1 MGKHPLCQI
10 DPKLVGFPCA
20 KAHFE
25 QGKALSFVGIE
36 NMNLLTTIG
45 SRVSSIT
52 AAALFAGCTTPQ
64 TAVEPI
70 PAQTPISEICIQEN
84 PKVVIPEVLS
94 LIEQAISRH
103 GLRSTTYRDIPNSC
117 TYVLQYVA
125 FYTWLGKPTFKDRGL
140 GRANIDLYQDKKLI
154 GSARYVIPREPRD
167 GRADPERAISTKA
180 KLDPLLDELFKY
192 FPGRKGQ

>member
-52 AAALFAGCTTPQ
+52 AAAFFAGCTTPQ

-70 PAQTPISEICIQEN
+70 PAQTPISEICILEN
-84 PKVVIPEVLS
+84 PKVAIPEVLS
-94 LIEQAISRH
+94 LIQQGISRH
-103 GLRSTTYRDIPNSC
+103 GLRSTTYRDIPNNC
-117 TYVLQYVA
+117 TYVLEYVA

-140 GRANIDLYQDKKLI
+140 GRANFCK
-154 GSARYVIPREPRD
+154 VCN
-167 GRADPERAISTKA
+167 PEGTS
-180 KLDPLLDELFKY
+180 
-192 FPGRKGQ
+192 